1 MNSRTPI
8 KVNDS
13 WLALHVSMG
22 VVMTLRYLT
31 HHFVKME
38 TAYGQESKPAL
49 NQNKEGCQVI

>member
-1 MNSRTPI
+1 
-8 KVNDS
+8 
-13 WLALHVSMG
+13 MG